1 MVIYIIIILI
11 LLLASAAFS
20 CSETALF
27 TLTRS
32 QVAKF
37 KSARGKFS
45 RNVIE
50 ALANPR
56 KLLVSI
62 LLGNE
67 IVNVAIAILVASLI
81 YGLLPK
87 TPWEAKVLIAV
98 AISTPLIIVF
108 GEVIPKNVG
117 VRFSS
122 YLAISAAIFIRGFSY
137 LLTPIRRLLLKLADK
152 VVAVGGGDPKNIRS
166 MIMEEEFRRMVDLGL
181 DEGSIG
187 EAEGELI
194 HHILDLADKTVED
207 LMTPKEAIFS
217 IPLNADINSAMAEIR
232 TTQFS
237 RIPIYD
243 SNPDDIVGVL
253 HTRDLFSV
261 LRRRKIG
268 KIRDVENI
276 IRPANFYPLNTTLEQ
291 MLREFQKLKI
301 QMAVIVDKQRIPTG
315 VITMEDIFGAL
326 FGG

>member
-1 MVIYIIIILI
+1 

-20 CSETALF
+20 CTETALF
-27 TLTRS
+27 TLTKS
-32 QVAKF
+32 QVAKL
-37 KSARGKFS
+37 KSSKSKYSG
-45 RNVIE
+45 NVIE

-56 KLLVSI
+56 KLLISI

-87 TPWEAKVLIAV
+87 TPWQTKALISV
-98 AISTPLIIVF
+98 ALSTPLIVVF
-108 GEVIPKNVG
+108 GEVIPKNIG

-122 YLAISAAIFIRGFSY
+122 FLAVGAAIFIRGFSY

-152 VVAVGGGDPKNIRS
+152 VVALSGGNPQDIRS

-187 EAEGELI
+187 EAEGDLI

-217 IPLNADINSAMAEIR
+217 ISLSTDIEPAMAEIR
-232 TTQFS
+232 ATQFS

-243 SNPDDIVGVL
+243 SNPDDIVGIL
-253 HTRDLFSV
+253 HIRDLFSV
-261 LRRRKIG
+261 LRRRKIR
-268 KIRDVENI
+268 KIRDIENI

-291 MLREFQKLKI
+291 MLKEFQRLKI
-301 QMAVIVDKQRIPTG
+301 QMAVIMDKQRRPAG

-326 FGG
+326 FEGE